1 VSYLEQSQAEIVR
14 PVLLVALEY
23 ASGTQ
28 RLCSAPFPITAMG
41 QVFEGVGTLGGVD
54 PVRDQPGQ
62 GARPLT
68 LSLSGI
74 DPEAVSAALTENY
87 RGRPGYV
94 WVALLDVQHQ
104 VIDEPLLV
112 FKGRMDQQ
120 TIRLGDTA
128 TIAVTMTSRTAD
140 WDRPKGL
147 RFTDAA
153 QKARYPL
160 DQGLAYVAQMA
171 DRNVVW
177 GR

>member
-1 VSYLEQSQAEIVR
+1 MTYLEQSQASVVR
-14 PVLLVALEY
+14 PVLLVALDY
-23 ASGTQ
+23 AGGVQ
-28 RLCSAPFPITAMG
+28 RLCSAPFDIPAMG
-41 QVFEGVGTLGGVD
+41 ELFVGVGTLGGID

-68 LSLSGI
+68 LSLSGV
-74 DPEAVSAALTENY
+74 DPDAIAAALTENY

-94 WVALLDVQHQ
+94 WVALLDEQHQ
-104 VIDEPLLV
+104 VIGDPLLV
-112 FKGRMDQQ
+112 FRGTMDQQ

-128 TIAVTMTSRTAD
+128 TIAVSLTSRTAD

-153 QKARYPL
+153 QKARFPN
-160 DQGLAYVAQMA
+160 DRGMEFVAQMA
-171 DRNVVW
+171 DRQVVW